1 MKKVKQTP
9 TIAPIHNLSWY
20 HMTVYKLFFKVFD
33 PILRNRLDIILL
45 FKRHIDSYVQKQF
58 DGAKLPDIQY
68 NQKELITT
76 TKRH

>member
-1 MKKVKQTP
+1 MKNVKQTP

-20 HMTVYKLFFKVFD
+20 HMTVYKLFFKIFD
-33 PILRNRLDIILL
+33 PILRNRLDIVLL

-58 DGAKLPDIQY
+58 DGAKLPDIEY